1 LKDWREA
8 NYQEREPMQ
17 VDTDEIRAPW
27 APRVHAIGR
36 FEWLAIITI
45 GVTLGG
51 LLKDGIELAIAKAVA
66 ERYLYEAGQEMKR
79 SSERMRQ
86 DAEAIRQRTA
96 QHRNESEKKRLQEQA
111 ENERLNRLNSPACKF
126 WTEQNNR
133 SPTQKTRD
141 GVSRSCPQS
150 EI

>member
-1 LKDWREA
+1 MKPTIRKG
-8 NYQEREPMQ
+8 NPMQ

-27 APRVHAIGR
+27 APRIRAIGR

-66 ERYLYEAGQEMKR
+66 ERYVYEASQELKR

-86 DAEAIRQRTA
+86 ETEAIRQRAA
-96 QHRNESEKKRLQEQA
+96 QRSKEFEKLRIREQA
-111 ENERLNRLNSPACKF
+111 EVEELKKLNSPECKF
-126 WTEQNNR
+126 WKEQNEQNP
-133 SPTQKTRD
+133 SAKTKN
-141 GVSRSCPQS
+141 GVIRSCP
-150 EI
+150 

>member
-1 LKDWREA
+1 
-8 NYQEREPMQ
+8 MQ

-66 ERYLYEAGQEMKR
+66 ERYVQEASQELRR
-79 SSERMRQ
+79 STERMKQ
-86 DAEAIRQRTA
+86 EAEANRRNAAQRSAEAERIRVQ
-96 QHRNESEKKRLQEQA
+96 QQV
-111 ENERLNRLNSPACKF
+111 ENERLRKLNSPECQF
-126 WTEQNNR
+126 WTEQNERNP
-133 SPTQKTRD
+133 SAKTRR
-141 GVSRSCPQS
+141 GVTNSCTD
-150 EI
+150 